1 MLEEIL
7 DTARVLSWESS
18 RRGNGRVGREV
29 AESDAGR
36 YGNWYDGTDT
46 GDSQVGE

>member
-36 YGNWYDGTDT
+36 DGSFVLGGN
-46 GDSQVGE
+46 SKHIH

>member
-18 RRGNGRVGREV
+18 RRGNGRVGRELV
-29 AESDAGR
+29 ESDAGR
-36 YGNWYDGTDT
+36 YGSFVLDGNFKHIH
-46 GDSQVGE
+46 